1 MMTRYRTT
9 QQIFANV
16 LTITNE
22 SDRHG
27 VAITSLCHKS
37 NLSHGRLKTF
47 LHNLTSSGLLN
58 EIKQDGKNTF
68 VITPKGQL
76 FLEKYKKFLSI
87 AESFGLEM

>member
-1 MMTRYRTT
+1 MKKIVLVLLYLFIFNSSAIALVEVDITR
-9 QQIFANV
+9 
-16 LTITNE
+16 
-22 SDRHG
+22 G
-27 VAITSLCHKS
+27 
-37 NLSHGRLKTF
+37 NLNPLPIAVSPLYIEPG
-47 LHNLTSSGLLN
+47 SN